1 MLSKKDIEELATG
14 AVKRYFNTCNL
25 VSPQIQENDK
35 TPDWD
40 GELNLYENKKD
51 IRKNYI
57 GSLRIQVKG
66 KEVPKF
72 KDKKHSLSKRSSLKT
87 LGTKDLFSL

>member
-1 MLSKKDIEELATG
+1 MGNSIYT
-14 AVKRYFNTCNL
+14 
-25 VSPQIQENDK
+25 
-35 TPDWD
+35 
-40 GELNLYENKKD
+40 ENKKD

-72 KDKKHSLSKRSSLKT
+72 KDKETFPVETVFLEKRSERRICFLCSRGNDRWEIQDILSKKWL
-87 LGTKDLFSL
+87 L

>member
-66 KEVPKF
+66 KEVPNSRT
-72 KDKKHSLSKRSSLKT
+72 KKHSLSKRSSLKT